1 MATRSVVATDD
12 FNRAD
17 GGLGANWS
25 EAATAYTD
33 NQPVIVSNE
42 VKSGGEGS
50 YDNASYWNANSFAND
65 QYAKARISALP
76 ASGTSLMG
84 VMVRGNGTDY
94 CFNQY
99 KRDSGSNKSR
109 IYWFNAG
116 AYTAIALQNTT
127 TFATNDTIELEVEGT
142 TYTMYKNGVSILSG
156 SNASAPSSGSAGLTV
171 YDLDERLDD
180 WEGGDMVSASTVVK
194 DIIGGMGIIPFAR

>member
-1 MATRSVVATDD
+1 MATRSVVATDN

-17 GGLGANWS
+17 GALGANWS

-33 NQPVIVSNE
+33 NQPVIASNE
-42 VKSGGEGS
+42 AKSGGEGS
-50 YDNASYWNANSFAND
+50 YDNASFWNANSFAND
-65 QYAKARISALP
+65 QYSKATISVLP
-76 ASGTSLMG
+76 SSGTSLMG
-84 VMVRGNGTDY
+84 TIVRANATDY
-94 CFNQY
+94 CFCQY
-99 KRDSGSNKSR
+99 KRDSSSNKSR

-127 TFATNDTIELEVEGT
+127 TFASGDTIEIEVEGT
-142 TYTMYKNGVSILSG
+142 TYTMFKNGVSILSG
-156 SNASAPSSGSAGLTV
+156 ANGSAPASGSAGITL

-194 DIIGGMGIIPFAR
+194 DMIGGFIPFAR